1 MMSFLSLWLTP
12 WEPFASLM
20 ACMAV
25 AIVLYLR
32 GRRRV
37 RMGPGRQAAFWTG
50 MALIYFFQL
59 THFDYY
65 AEHEFFLHR
74 LQQLVLHHAAPLLIV
89 LAYPGAALR
98 AGIPLQWRVR
108 VLRPLARSRGM
119 RRVARIAL
127 NPALVTIAFIVSIL
141 VWLIPSMQTMAML
154 DWRVYRLMNASM
166 LVSGFAYWW
175 LVLDH
180 RPRAR
185 ARPAGGPA
193 ARWPDHLDTRFDR
206 RSHRRVA
213 GDASL
218 DAAFRQSALP
228 ETDRVGTSSNG
239 RRVARHAATGI
250 SRRLRALFMA
260 APMLSSSRVPR
271 RRNADLGSGNNM
283 EKGLSRVGA
292 ERCRLPVQS
301 AFRMCA
307 LTLV

>member
-180 RPRAR
+180 RPRPPAR
-185 ARPAGGPA
+185 MPTGLRVISPAITMFPQILAGAFIALSRSDLYPIFSICGRALALGPQADQQLGGLIIWIPASIVEATAALLAMRRWMRLSGNPRCRKPIVSARP
-193 ARWPDHLDTRFDR
+193 RT
-206 RSHRRVA
+206 
-213 GDASL
+213 GD
-218 DAAFRQSALP
+218 
-228 ETDRVGTSSNG
+228 V
-239 RRVARHAATGI
+239 
-250 SRRLRALFMA
+250 
-260 APMLSSSRVPR
+260 
-271 RRNADLGSGNNM
+271 
-283 EKGLSRVGA
+283 
-292 ERCRLPVQS
+292 
-301 AFRMCA
+301 
-307 LTLV
+307 